1 LLHVS
6 LTSTRQKSPLQSFPV
21 RPPMPSARAQLHR
34 DGVVES
40 QSSSL
45 PTSGS
50 PSKLFTAVLELL
62 KDPRFGHMTKDI
74 HFIRLTHPAMLQEYV
89 ASTIGPNDYAWL
101 SEMVST
107 VAVKAV
113 LISFDFS
120 AVRMPIISSAAE
132 KSVKLRWRSRRTSLS
147 CSAPAIR
154 SGRRST
160 STRKS
165 AFGRGMPA
173 RKWCVGCL
181 NRDFKRR
188 MTS

>member
-1 LLHVS
+1 
-6 LTSTRQKSPLQSFPV
+6 
-21 RPPMPSARAQLHR
+21 MPSARAQLHR

-101 SEMVST
+101 SKMVST

-120 AVRMPIISSAAE
+120 GRKNAHYQQRCGEIGKPGV
-132 KSVKLRWRSRRTSLS
+132 
-147 CSAPAIR
+147 AI
-154 SGRRST
+154 
-160 STRKS
+160 
-165 AFGRGMPA
+165 
-173 RKWCVGCL
+173 
-181 NRDFKRR
+181 
-188 MTS
+188 